1 MFRDDP
7 RDRAK
12 SSNGRKIARLAPI
25 SKIFCRNRPRRPEL
39 NFEKKLRAVRLIV
52 VVVCR
57 RRCRRRRRRRGRWH
71 GGAVKFVL
79 GLLNTL
85 PIGWR

>member
-1 MFRDDP
+1 MFRDDL
-7 RDRAK
+7 RDLAK
-12 SSNGRKIARLAPI
+12 SSNGQKIAWIAPI

-39 NFEKKLRAVRLIV
+39 NFEKILRAVLLIV

-71 GGAVKFVL
+71 GGAVKFL
-79 GLLNTL
+79 F
-85 PIGWR
+85 